1 MNPDKNLIQELKKL
15 QAIQPDRAFL
25 ARGRKHFVN
34 QKSSVWSIPRWAFA
48 SFVVVGALAVFTI
61 LPATLPF
68 ANSSTA
74 LSADAIQKEFD
85 NLSIGVQL
93 KELEYNQEDSI
104 VSALNEIRETRVQ
117 HLNTDL
123 LNQESSLGDLPTSNS
138 EEIEKLLN
146 QVIN

>member
-1 MNPDKNLIQELKKL
+1 MNPDKDLIQELKNL

-25 ARGRKHFVN
+25 ARGRKNFET
-34 QKSSVWSIPRWAFA
+34 QAYAWPMPRWALA
-48 SFVVVGALAVFTI
+48 SLTVVGAFVVFTVLPAI
-61 LPATLPF
+61 LPF
-68 ANSSTA
+68 SESSTA

-104 VSALNEIRETRVQ
+104 VSALNEIRETRSS

-123 LNQESSLGDLPTSNS
+123 LNQESSLGDLPVSNE
-138 EEIEKLLN
+138 EEINRLLK
-146 QVIN
+146 QITE

>member
-1 MNPDKNLIQELKKL
+1 MNPDKDLIRELKNL

-25 ARGRKHFVN
+25 VRGRKNFET
-34 QKSSVWSIPRWAFA
+34 QAYAWPMPRWALA
-48 SFVVVGALAVFTI
+48 SLTVVGAFVVFTVLPAI
-61 LPATLPF
+61 LPF
-68 ANSSTA
+68 SESSTA

-104 VSALNEIRETRVQ
+104 VSALNEIRETRSS

-123 LNQESSLGDLPTSNS
+123 LNQESSLGDLPVSNE
-138 EEIEKLLN
+138 EEINRLLK
-146 QVIN
+146 QITE